1 MKSLFSSLLKGVL
14 NKQRRNKRPAGKEL
28 LMKIHTD
35 IEGFEYWYDRAY
47 RCWFAAPVD
56 ADGNLGPTVDAYT
69 KRDIVELCKEQAA
82 AQ

>member
-1 MKSLFSSLLKGVL
+1 
-14 NKQRRNKRPAGKEL
+14 
-28 LMKIHTD
+28 MKIYTD

-69 KRDIVELCKEQAA
+69 KREIVELIRLTDQP
-82 AQ
+82 QSL